1 MMTPYL
7 YSKEYKEDMI
17 LLDKIIS
24 SIIGVK
30 LFFIFT
36 EFFYSG
42 TCFLS
47 FFFFKFIWLHWI
59 LVSACRIQLPDQ
71 GANPGP
77 LHGESSVLTTG
88 SPGKS

>member
-1 MMTPYL
+1 MDKVIWPLKFPFPMYNMGMIMMTPYL

-47 FFFFKFIWLHWI
+47 FFFLN
-59 LVSACRIQLPDQ
+59 LSGC
-71 GANPGP
+71 
-77 LHGESSVLTTG
+77 TG
-88 SPGKS
+88 S